1 MFSRNTYGRSTP
13 THVGNTAYSVSDA
26 ARSSVHP
33 HARGEYLSH
42 SVVASYHVGPP
53 PRTWGIRY
61 VVCAVGGLLRS
72 TPTHVGNTCCPS
84 SNSAGKAVHPHARG
98 EYGNEFRKGTGNL
111 GPPPRTW
118 GIHNAAARVTQDARS
133 TPTHVGN
140 TGAKRRRR
148 RAESVHP
155 HARGEYFFRRSKT
168 RGANGPPPRTW
179 GIRPRSAV
187 PAPAIRSTP
196 THVGNTRPSSRSCR
210 PGPVHPHARGE
221 YWPAV

>member
-1 MFSRNTYGRSTP
+1 MLRDRRSTP
-13 THVGNTAYSVSDA
+13 THVGNTSAILLW
-26 ARSSVHP
+26 RHTMSVHP
-33 HARGEYLSH
+33 HARGEYVMSFAP
-42 SVVASYHVGPP
+42 SADFFGPP
-53 PRTWGIRY
+53 PRTWGIPAALRRIRL
-61 VVCAVGGLLRS
+61 GRRS

-84 SNSAGKAVHPHARG
+84 ANSAGKAVHPHARG

>member
-1 MFSRNTYGRSTP
+1 MLRDRRSTP
-13 THVGNTAYSVSDA
+13 THVGNTSAILLW
-26 ARSSVHP
+26 RHTMSVHP
-33 HARGEYLSH
+33 HARGEYVMSFAP
-42 SVVASYHVGPP
+42 SADFFGPP
-53 PRTWGIRY
+53 PRTWGIP
-61 VVCAVGGLLRS
+61 AALR
-72 TPTHVGNTCCPS
+72 
-84 SNSAGKAVHPHARG
+84 RI
-98 EYGNEFRKGTGNL
+98 RL
-111 GPPPRTW
+111 GR
-118 GIHNAAARVTQDARS
+118 RS